1 MKANIIRIC
10 DMIAVPRKL
19 LFDPKLSLSAKGV
32 AGALLTF
39 NDGDCNTAELA
50 ELSGISE
57 KKLIT
62 YLDELVA
69 RGYASHCGGVYS
81 LLEVI

>member
-1 MKANIIRIC
+1 MKTNIIREC
-10 DMIAVPRKL
+10 DMITIPQKL
-19 LFDPKLSLSAKGV
+19 LIDLKLSLSAKDA
-32 AGALLTF
+32 AGAWLTF
-39 NDGDCNTAELA
+39 NDGDYSTAELA

-69 RGYASHCGGVYS
+69 RGYASQRDGIYI